1 MLIAMS
7 EHEINRFK
15 VLTDVQE
22 KRLRQV
28 DAAEILNVSTRHVRR
43 LLNQLATYGAK
54 SLAHAARGRPSNRRY
69 NDNFRAEVLGIVREQ
84 YFDFSPTFAL
94 EKLSE
99 HHNLIVSKE
108 TLRQWM
114 IADGLWTPY
123 SRRKPRIYQ
132 PRYRRDC
139 LGELIQ
145 IDGSHHD
152 WFEGRS
158 DKCCL
163 LVFID
168 DATGRLMNLRF
179 SETESAFDYML
190 ATREYLNEHGKPVA
204 FYSDK
209 HSIFRVNQE
218 KHKQVGQTQY
228 GRVLHDL
235 GIELICA
242 NSSQAKGRVERANL
256 TLQNRLVKEMRLQ
269 RINTIEEANAWLPYF
284 IDDFNRRF
292 AKPAKFPKDMHRKVR
307 ESERDLE
314 DIFSWQETRKLSK
327 SLTFQYDKVV
337 YLIEPTEENSR
348 LAHEHVKVLD
358 YPNGEI
364 AIVYDHRKLSFKT
377 FDKLEQVQQTQ
388 IVDNKRLGQVLK
400 FAQKKQEEFEAQQ
413 QRTRSKKAPKRRAQ
427 RRALQEKLR
436 AINPVLH
443 EPEKHKGS
451 SRKS

>member
-1 MLIAMS
+1 MS
-7 EHEINRFK
+7 EKDIYRFK
-15 VLTDVQE
+15 VLSDVRE

-28 DAAEILNVSTRHVRR
+28 DAAVILNVSVRHIRR
-43 LLNQLATYGAK
+43 LLNRLSTLGAQ

-69 NDNFRAEVLGIVREQ
+69 SEDFKVEILKIIHK
-84 YFDFSPTFAL
+84 YYSDFSPTLAL

-99 HHNLIVSKE
+99 QHNIAVSKE

-114 IADGLWTPY
+114 IADGLWVPH
-123 SRRKPRIYQ
+123 SKRKPRVYQ

-139 LGELIQ
+139 LGELVQ

-152 WFEGRS
+152 WFEGRA

-190 ATREYLNEHGKPVA
+190 TTREYLNEHGKPVA

-218 KHKQVGQTQY
+218 KQKQVGQTQY
-228 GRVLHDL
+228 ARVLKEL

-242 NSSQAKGRVERANL
+242 NSSQAKGRVERVNL
-256 TLQNRLVKEMRLQ
+256 TLQDRLVKEMRLQ
-269 RINTIEEANAWLPYF
+269 GINTIEEANAWLPYF
-284 IDDFNRRF
+284 IADFNRRF
-292 AKPAKFPKDMHRKVR
+292 AKPAMYPKNMHRKVR
-307 ESERDLE
+307 ETPQELD
-314 DIFSWQETRKLSK
+314 DIFSWQEIRKLSK

-348 LAHEHVKVLD
+348 LVHEHIKVLD
-358 YPNGEI
+358 YPNGDI
-364 AIVYDHRKLSFKT
+364 AIVYGHRKLEFKI
-377 FDKLEQVQQTQ
+377 FDKLEHVQQTQ

-400 FAQKKQEEFEAQQ
+400 FAQQQQEEFERQQ
-413 QRTRSKKAPKRRAQ
+413 KRTRSKKAPQRRAQ
-427 RRALQEKLR
+427 QRALQEQLR
-436 AINPVLH
+436 AINPVLIK
-443 EPEKHKGS
+443 PETFKASNSKT
-451 SRKS
+451 